1 MTELVTATVVRAAG
15 DWQGVY
21 IDDELRYENHSAS
34 VEDASIQEEEAIDEV
49 VRESYEITRLG
60 RTSLPASLSELE
72 QLSEFAETIKSNVDD
87 WSERLQTAFT
97 ENDGSMKL
105 SEVESAFSVDEDERR
120 VILACFSADG
130 VRAKKTPIG
139 IDPIVEL
146 NTDSYQYD
154 YTEYELVD

>member
-87 WSERLQTAFT
+87 WSERVQTAFT

-105 SEVESAFSVDEDERR
+105 SEVESAFSVDEDKRR

-154 YTEYELVD
+154 YTEYELVG